1 MSIVDGLLNALIPP
15 LTALRVTEVRDNL
28 LLITTLIAQ
37 AFSTLSV
44 RRYCYQPQSSV
55 DPPVS

>member
-44 RRYCYQPQSSV
+44 RRYCYQP
-55 DPPVS
+55 